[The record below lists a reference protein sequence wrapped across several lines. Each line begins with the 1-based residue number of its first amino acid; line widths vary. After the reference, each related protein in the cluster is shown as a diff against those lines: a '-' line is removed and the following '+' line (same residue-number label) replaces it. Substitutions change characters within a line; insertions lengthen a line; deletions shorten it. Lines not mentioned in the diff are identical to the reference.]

1 MNLHYV
7 FSEPWFS
14 SVEGKVRVGAGLKQ
28 VRADRIFLNTE
39 VYASVPEGNS
49 P

>member
-1 MNLHYV
+1 MNLHCIL
-7 FSEPWFS
+7 SEPWFS
-14 SVEGKVRVGAGLKQ
+14 SVEGEVRVGAGLKQ
-28 VRADRIFLNTE
+28 VRADGTFLDTE